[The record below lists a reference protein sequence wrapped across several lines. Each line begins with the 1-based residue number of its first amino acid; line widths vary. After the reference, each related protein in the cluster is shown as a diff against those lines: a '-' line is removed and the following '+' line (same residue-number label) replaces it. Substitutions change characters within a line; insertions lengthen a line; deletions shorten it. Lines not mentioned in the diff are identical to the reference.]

1 MELAVPASFLVI
13 FYLSHIIL
21 KGTRFMAISLSVGL
35 LILRLVAGLTLAVH
49 GTQKL
54 FGWFGGPGLTR
65 LTQGFGKQ
73 GFKPVW
79 LWASLVIVGE
89 VGGGVSLVL
98 GFLTQCSWR
107 RSRVIGKTASSSVR
121 AAMSIR

>member
-1 MELAVPASFLVI
+1 MEVGVAASCLVI

-54 FGWFGGPGLTR
+54 FGWFGGSGLTR

-79 LWASLVIVGE
+79 LWASLGVVGE
-89 VGGGVSLVL
+89 AGGGGSLVAGVFTPL
-98 GFLTQCSWR
+98 GAAGLFPP
-107 RSRVIGKTASSSVR
+107 VIMGTLQ
-121 AAMSIR
+121 

>member
-54 FGWFGGPGLTR
+54 FGWFGGSGLTK
-65 LTQGFGKQ
+65 LTQGFGEQ
-73 GFKPVW
+73 GVKPVW
-79 LWASLVIVGE
+79 LLARLRVLGAQ
-89 VGGGVSLVL
+89 GGGGFLVL
-98 GFLTQCSWR
+98 WFLR
-107 RSRVIGKTASSSVR
+107 PPGPAS
-121 AAMSIR
+121 

>member
-54 FGWFGGPGLTR
+54 FGWFGGSGLTR
-65 LTQGFGKQ
+65 VTQGVGEQ
-73 GFKPVW
+73 GFKTV
-79 LWASLVIVGE
+79 LLLGSLVIVG
-89 VGGGVSLVL
+89 GGGGGGSLL
-98 GFLTQCSWR
+98 LW
-107 RSRVIGKTASSSVR
+107 
-121 AAMSIR
+121 